1 MSQTDINQPQVDV
14 ENIDDPRFG
23 IKIYRS
29 VLPSYITDTET
40 IDNAMSIGKL
50 KNVSWF
56 PALVGDYEEKKDYR
70 DCFDCKLR
78 KSELDNASEE
88 YAPMARLLNDLIAF
102 KKACVD
108 HYTSQYGIS
117 MDYIEAVNFVKYG
130 PGQHFQVHADHG
142 FSYSCSV
149 STVGYLNDNFKGG
162 ELWFPYIDQKYTPHK
177 GDVVICPSN
186 FIYSHASLPVISGV
200 KYSAVTMFDYND
212 RFHKYTPG
220 YNNDGT
226 KANTSKHDNR

>member
-1 MSQTDINQPQVDV
+1 MSEISLNQPQVDI
-14 ENIDDPRFG
+14 ESIDDPRFG

-50 KNVSWF
+50 KNVSWV

-108 HYTSQYGIS
+108 HYTSQYGIL

-130 PGQHFQVHADHG
+130 LGQHFQVHADHG

-149 STVGYLNDNFKGG
+149 STVGYLNDNFEGGATQFPKINKKFKPKKYSGILFYPMNKNGDKCHENSLHAGMPITKG
-162 ELWFPYIDQKYTPHK
+162 QKYIANVWIRDK
-177 GDVVICPSN
+177 
-186 FIYSHASLPVISGV
+186 
-200 KYSAVTMFDYND
+200 KY
-212 RFHKYTPG
+212 R
-220 YNNDGT
+220 
-226 KANTSKHDNR
+226 